1 VKKVTIAA
9 RKKTT
14 AELESL
20 GYSVIPSETNFFMV
34 HVKRPVQ
41 GVIEDF
47 RKHGIAVGRPFPPML
62 EHLRVSVGTPE
73 DMDRF
78 MVAFKAIFPAG
89 KTTTAA
95 NRVG

>member
-1 VKKVTIAA
+1 
-9 RKKTT
+9 
-14 AELESL
+14 
-20 GYSVIPSETNFFMV
+20 
-34 HVKRPVQ
+34 
-41 GVIEDF
+41 
-47 RKHGIAVGRPFPPML
+47 ML